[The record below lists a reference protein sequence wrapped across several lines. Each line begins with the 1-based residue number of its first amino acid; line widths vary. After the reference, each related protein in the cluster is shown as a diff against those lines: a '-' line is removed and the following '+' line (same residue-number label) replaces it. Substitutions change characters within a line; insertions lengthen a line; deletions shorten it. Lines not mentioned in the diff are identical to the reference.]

1 LDGTRFALMVC
12 EGKNMEFLFNK
23 TFGTLSG
30 MLGYRSQKNKVIM
43 SNIAN
48 MDSPDYR
55 PKDYVFKSDLSKALD
70 DQNSLALAKTDKK
83 HFPAAQNEISDRDF
97 QVVET
102 GDKVKMDEEMTN
114 LAENHLMYNLTV
126 EMLARKFKG
135 LNTVLKETK

>member
-1 LDGTRFALMVC
+1 
-12 EGKNMEFLFNK
+12 MEFLFNK

-48 MDSPDYR
+48 MDTPGYK
-55 PKDYVFKSDLSKALD
+55 PKDYVFKSDLNKAMD
-70 DQNSLALAKTDKK
+70 DQNSLALIKTDKK
-83 HFPAAQNEISDRDF
+83 HLPGDQEDLSENNFK
-97 QVVET
+97 VTET
-102 GDKVKMDEEMTN
+102 GDKVKMDEEMTS
-114 LAENHLMYNLTV
+114 LAQNHLMYNLTV

>member
-1 LDGTRFALMVC
+1 MD
-12 EGKNMEFLFNK
+12 FLFNK

-30 MLGYRSQKNKVIM
+30 MLGFRSQKNKVIM

-48 MDSPDYR
+48 MDTPGFK

-83 HFPAAQNEISDRDF
+83 HLPAGQDEISDKNF
-97 QVVET
+97 KVVET
-102 GDKVKMDEEMTN
+102 GDKVKMDEEMTS
-114 LAENHLMYNLTV
+114 LAQNHLMYNLTV

>member
-1 LDGTRFALMVC
+1 
-12 EGKNMEFLFNK
+12 MEFLFNK

-48 MDSPDYR
+48 MDTPGYK
-55 PKDYVFKSDLSKALD
+55 PKDYVFKSDLNKAMD
-70 DQNSLALAKTDKK
+70 DQNSLALIKTDKK
-83 HFPAAQNEISDRDF
+83 HLPADQEDLSENNF
-97 QVVET
+97 KVMET
-102 GDKVKMDEEMTN
+102 GDKVKMDEEMTS
-114 LAENHLMYNLTV
+114 LAQNHLMYNLTV